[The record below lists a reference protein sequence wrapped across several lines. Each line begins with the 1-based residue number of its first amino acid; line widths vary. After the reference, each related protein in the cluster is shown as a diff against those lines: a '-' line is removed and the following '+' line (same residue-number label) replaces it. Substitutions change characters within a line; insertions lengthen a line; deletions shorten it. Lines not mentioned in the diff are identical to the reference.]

1 MKRSVLELWVGLFVL
16 LGAVAIGFLAFRVA
30 GGSSSLSADKTYTV
44 YADFSDIGGLK
55 TNAPVK
61 SAGVLVGRVASIQ
74 LDPKS
79 YQAKVAINLDSRY
92 QFSSDVSAQIL
103 TSGLLG
109 EQYIGLM
116 QGGDTENL
124 AAGDTIS
131 VTSSA
136 MVLENLIGKFMTSFA
151 EKNAGSSKSE
161 DNPAAASAT
170 E

>member
-1 MKRSVLELWVGLFVL
+1 MGRTVCLTGRSRYRLSRLPSRRRQSFGK
-16 LGAVAIGFLAFRVA
+16 
-30 GGSSSLSADKTYTV
+30 SSQTYTV

-79 YQAKVAINLDSRY
+79 YQAKVALNLDSQY

-109 EQYIGLM
+109 EQYIGLQ
-116 QGGDTENL
+116 QGGDTDSL
-124 AAGDTIS
+124 AAGDTIT

-151 EKNAGSSKSE
+151 EKNADGE
-161 DNPAAASAT
+161 SAGQNKQ
-170 E
+170 

>member
-1 MKRSVLELWVGLFVL
+1 M
-16 LGAVAIGFLAFRVA
+16 
-30 GGSSSLSADKTYTV
+30 
-44 YADFSDIGGLK
+44 K

-79 YQAKVAINLDSRY
+79 YQAKVALNLDSQY

-109 EQYIGLM
+109 EQYIGLQ
-116 QGGDTENL
+116 QGGDTDSL
-124 AAGDTIS
+124 AAGDTIT

-151 EKNAGSSKSE
+151 EKNADSE
-161 DNPAAASAT
+161 SAGQNKQ
-170 E
+170 

>member
-1 MKRSVLELWVGLFVL
+1 MKKSVLEFWVGLFVL
-16 LGAVAIGFLAFRVA
+16 LGAVAMGFLAFRVA
-30 GGSSSLSADKTYTV
+30 GGSGMGNAQQTYTV

-61 SAGVLVGRVASIQ
+61 SAGVLVGRVQSIT

-79 YQAKVAINLDSRY
+79 YQAHVTLNLDKQY

-109 EQYIGLM
+109 EQYIGLQ

-151 EKNAGSSKSE
+151 EKQSADTE
-161 DNPAAASAT
+161 DTASQPAP
-170 E
+170 